1 MSITKIILYFLLI
14 YIIYYYFEKNKKN
27 KEDFKNDK
35 SGVNTNG
42 DNIETYIEKDD
53 IGAKVPSKFML
64 SDMKDYKKD
73 IKDMFKL
80 TERDYK
86 KLIELPNGDKPRIN
100 LKKDWKQI
108 LNHEIDSIDN
118 DIDIKYTELKNNN
131 VDSQFAYDVSLN
143 VNKIFEYD
151 MDTFDKALDGLINE
165 DMVEY
170 VLENTNFDNIFEDKD
185 FDYYSEYKRNSKRY
199 FADGTLNGVGHEPL
213 TEKTHLLSS
222 YNKGMYTYE
231 SQCDLDKRL
240 GSLVFTENDLEKLG
254 SNTDNEGRIVRR
266 DLNDIYKELNTYD
279 DYHDEYIRIEI
290 PKAEEKPF
298 KLIEYNDVTESL
310 VEKFK
315 DVESLVV
322 NKLNNSSDLTIQSN
336 SLNIV
341 ENVATNLKNTF
352 EVIDRKINY
361 ILKNTEIGN
370 EYFIN
375 GEIVVYRKSKNKIQR
390 NHGVHIKVEALI
402 EDLSNYIIDYD
413 ILGIVINDKINR
425 MDAIN
430 SGDYRSIENMLSP
443 LYFKFKDKHVI
454 TKDDLEK
461 ELAKYIDYTD
471 RENFNYLLKRF
482 KKIRTDL
489 GIMVSDF
496 QLVIY
501 TGKILMDIERSD
513 NFNAINQF
521 NNPSLL
527 NRIFS

>member
-1 MSITKIILYFLLI
+1 MI
-14 YIIYYYFEKNKKN
+14 Y
-27 KEDFKNDK
+27 
-35 SGVNTNG
+35 
-42 DNIETYIEKDD
+42 
-53 IGAKVPSKFML
+53 
-64 SDMKDYKKD
+64 
-73 IKDMFKL
+73 
-80 TERDYK
+80 
-86 KLIELPNGDKPRIN
+86 
-100 LKKDWKQI
+100 
-108 LNHEIDSIDN
+108 
-118 DIDIKYTELKNNN
+118 
-131 VDSQFAYDVSLN
+131 
-143 VNKIFEYD
+143 
-151 MDTFDKALDGLINE
+151 
-165 DMVEY
+165 
-170 VLENTNFDNIFEDKD
+170 
-185 FDYYSEYKRNSKRY
+185 
-199 FADGTLNGVGHEPL
+199 
-213 TEKTHLLSS
+213 
-222 YNKGMYTYE
+222 
-231 SQCDLDKRL
+231 
-240 GSLVFTENDLEKLG
+240 
-254 SNTDNEGRIVRR
+254 
-266 DLNDIYKELNTYD
+266 YKELNTYD

-315 DVESLVV
+315 DVETLVV
-322 NKLNNSSDLTIQSN
+322 NKLNNSSDLIIQSK

-341 ENVATNLKNTF
+341 ENVATNLRNTF

-402 EDLSNYIIDYD
+402 EGLTNYVIDYD

-471 RENFNYLLKRF
+471 TENFNYLLKRF

-489 GIMVSDF
+489 GVMVSDF